1 MAGHDAKLKGV
12 LQKINEQMYE
22 RNVELIVKNKTLSVL
37 RDLYEIINTTLGVQ
51 ETAERLA
58 HVITKQMKFKG
69 GSIVMYNEKSH
80 TLDVIATSS
89 SRSHFRKGSVP
100 VVEALNSLKLSPHL
114 KRNTVVDAYLTGK
127 KQVTPHLSDLVRP
140 YIKMAKSDV
149 WQKQLQIET
158 FVLYPI
164 RFGGKV
170 RGVLVLC
177 MDKSVSDLSRAEKD
191 TLHEV
196 IDVVGIALEQARTYV
211 DLKEANKK
219 LKELDKMK
227 DDFVSVASHELRTP
241 MTAIKSY
248 LWMALA
254 GKGGKLSEKQEYY
267 LKRSYYSTDR
277 LIKLVN
283 DMLNISRID
292 SGRITVIFD
301 KVDILQLAKEVIEEV
316 KPHADELK
324 LSLILKDAL
333 AKKDRMVIADKEKIK
348 EVLINLIGNS
358 LKFTPE
364 KGTITLH
371 FEKRDNEIFTHVTD
385 TGRGIDVKDLSTL
398 FTKFGMI
405 EGSYA
410 TNKKAS
416 GTGLGLYIS
425 KSIIDLHQGTISV
438 ASEGIGKGSTFS
450 VSLLKYSA
458 EAFKKMA
465 KKSHQGTVDIIHT
478 PLTS

>member
-1 MAGHDAKLKGV
+1 MAGTDKKLQGV
-12 LQKINEQMYE
+12 LQRINEQMYE

-37 RDLYEIINTTLGVQ
+37 RELYEIINTTLGVE
-51 ETAERLA
+51 ETAQRLA

-69 GSIVMYNEKSH
+69 GSIVVYNEGTH
-80 TLDVIATSS
+80 TLDVIATASA
-89 SRSHFRKGSVP
+89 REHFRKGSVAII
-100 VVEALNSLKLSPHL
+100 EALNSLRLSPHL
-114 KRNTVVDAYLTGK
+114 KKNAVVDAYETGK
-127 KQVTPHLSDLVRP
+127 KQVTPHLSDLIRP
-140 YIKMAKSDV
+140 YIKISESDA
-149 WQKQLQIET
+149 WQKQLGIET

-191 TLHEV
+191 TLREV
-196 IDVVGIALEQARTYV
+196 IDVVGIALEQARTYR

-254 GKGGKLSEKQEYY
+254 GKGGKLSEKQAYY
-267 LKRSYYSTDR
+267 LNRSYNSTDR

-292 SGRITVIFD
+292 SGRITVVFD
-301 KVDILQLAKEVIEEV
+301 KVNIIEVVKEVIEEV
-316 KPHADELK
+316 RPRADELK
-324 LSLILKDAL
+324 IALILIPSLSEKDAL
-333 AKKDRMVIADKEKIK
+333 VIADKEKIK

-364 KGTITLH
+364 HGTITLH
-371 FEKRDNEIFTHVTD
+371 FEKKDDKIFTHVTD
-385 TGRGIDVKDLSTL
+385 TGRGIDAKDLSTL
-398 FTKFGMI
+398 FRKFGMI

-425 KSIIDLHQGTISV
+425 KSIIDLHKGDITGM
-438 ASEGIGKGSTFS
+438 SEGIGKGSTFTIA
-450 VSLLKYSA
+450 LLKYTH
-458 EAFKKMA
+458 ELFKKME
-465 KKSHQGTVDIIHT
+465 KKSHQGSVDIIHSG
-478 PLTS
+478 L

>member
-1 MAGHDAKLKGV
+1 MAGHDVKLQGV

-37 RDLYEIINTTLGVQ
+37 QDIYEIINTTLGVK

-69 GSIVMYNEKSH
+69 GSIVMYNDKTRS
-80 TLDVIATSS
+80 LDVIATASA
-89 SRSHFRKGSVP
+89 REHFKKGSVAI
-100 VVEALNSLKLSPHL
+100 VEALNSLKLSPHL
-114 KRNTVVDAYLTGK
+114 KRNAVVNAYLTGK

-140 YIKMAKSDV
+140 YIKMANSDV

-158 FVLYPI
+158 FVLCPV

-191 TLHEV
+191 TLKEV

-211 DLKEANKK
+211 DLQDANKK

-267 LKRSYYSTDR
+267 LKRSYNSTDR

-292 SGRITVIFD
+292 SGRITVTFD
-301 KVDILQLAKEVIEEV
+301 KVDIVQLAKEVIEEV
-316 KPHADELK
+316 KPRADELK
-324 LSLILKDAL
+324 LALVLQDGLKANERL
-333 AKKDRMVIADKEKIK
+333 VIADKEKIK

-371 FEKRDNEIFTHVTD
+371 FEKRDDKIFTHVTD
-385 TGRGIDVKDLSTL
+385 NGRGIDAKDLSTL

-405 EGSYA
+405 AGSYA

-425 KSIIDLHQGTISV
+425 RSIVDLHKGEIV
-438 ASEGIGKGSTFS
+438 GASEGIGKGSTFS
-450 VSLLKYSA
+450 VSLLKYSRA
-458 EAFKKMA
+458 TFEKMA
-465 KKSHQGTVDIIHT
+465 KKSHQGSVDIIHSG
-478 PLTS
+478 L

>member
-1 MAGHDAKLKGV
+1 MAAHDTQLQGV
-12 LQKINEQMYE
+12 LQRINEQMYE

-37 RDLYEIINTTLGVQ
+37 RDLYEIINTTLGVK

-58 HVITKQMKFKG
+58 HVITRQMNFKG
-69 GSIVMYNEKSH
+69 GSIVVYNEASH

-89 SRSHFRKGSVP
+89 SREHPRKANIP
-100 VVEALNSLKLSPHL
+100 IINAFNSLKFSTRS
-114 KRNTVVDAYLTGK
+114 KNNAVVDAYLNGK
-127 KQVTPHLSDLVRP
+127 KHVTAHLSELVHP
-140 YIKMAKSDV
+140 YIEEGKAVV
-149 WQKQLQIET
+149 WQKQLEIQT

-164 RFGGKV
+164 RFGGNV
-170 RGVLVLC
+170 LGVLVLG
-177 MDKSVSDLSRAEKD
+177 MDKTVSDLSRAEKD

-211 DLKEANKK
+211 DLQNANRK

-254 GKGGKLSEKQEYY
+254 GKGGKLTEKQKYY
-267 LKRSYYSTDR
+267 LSRSYTSTDR

-292 SGRITVIFD
+292 SGRISVIFG
-301 KVDILQLAKEVIEEV
+301 KVDIVEIMKEVLEEV
-316 KPHADELK
+316 QPRADELK
-324 LSLILKDAL
+324 LTLTIESSLSAR
-333 AKKDRMVIADKEKIK
+333 DRLVIADKEKIK
-348 EVLINLIGNS
+348 EIAFNIIGNS

-364 KGTITLH
+364 KGTVRVHFDRDDDHIVTHIT
-371 FEKRDNEIFTHVTD
+371 DN
-385 TGRGIDVKDLSTL
+385 GRGIDAKDMSTL

-405 EGSYA
+405 AGSYA

-425 KSIIDLHQGTISV
+425 KSIIELHKGNIEGS
-438 ASEGIGKGSTFS
+438 SEGIGKGSTFS
-450 VSLLKYSA
+450 FSLMRYSG
-458 EAFKKMA
+458 ETFKKMS
-465 KKSHQGTVDIIHT
+465 KRSRRTSVDIIHSG
-478 PLTS
+478 L